1 MIVIMGEIHERK
13 HSWYQVLFGK
23 GGWPLQFEM
32 VQGWGRIL
40 QVSHHQ
46 NNDYTISDC
55 IFICIRN
62 LFLNYNCYNEEVEFY
77 RLVRIIIYQTNIS
90 PPPLKLTASL
100 QVPTVE
106 QPEPHSD
113 LWRSWHQGWCE
124 PTSSLTLTSSL
135 SHTWWWLSY
144 MKWHQGWCE
153 ST

>member
-1 MIVIMGEIHERK
+1 
-13 HSWYQVLFGK
+13 
-23 GGWPLQFEM
+23 M
-32 VQGWGRIL
+32 VQGWGWIL
-40 QVSHHQ
+40 QVSHLQ

-77 RLVRIIIYQTNIS
+77 RLVRIIIYQTIIS
-90 PPPLKLTASL
+90 PPPLKTLNNQESKIYDKSSWRIYTASL

-144 MKWHQGWCE
+144 IKWHQGWCE
-153 ST
+153 STSSLTIITSLSCRW